1 MRYCFSMFFFCFFYF
16 SELLSCF
23 FSSLSVHMNLI
34 RCLIGHVAIERKGQG
49 KDGGGGPLKLVV
61 GILQRDE
68 PLILFIAESRRKI
81 QGPTSTPF
89 RSFSDE

>member
-1 MRYCFSMFFFCFFYF
+1 MFFFF
-16 SELLSCF
+16 SVRTYEFNKMLDWTRG
-23 FSSLSVHMNLI
+23 N
-34 RCLIGHVAIERKGQG
+34 RAKRRRKRW
-49 KDGGGGPLKLVV
+49 GGGGPLKLVV